1 MKEENEKSNAELH
14 NAEQILDELREN
26 IALMRERLETTIQMN
41 AHKIHKNSNSTW
53 NNSTSKEK

>member
-1 MKEENEKSNAELH
+1 MKSNAELH